1 LRQFLPLMANWK
13 GLQMNM
19 SRLVASAIAASVAL
33 PALAMAGPAPMPT
46 FSSEKCYGIA
56 ARAANDCGTA
66 THSCAGSSTKASDPA
81 SWLYVPAGTCE
92 KIVGGSLK
100 PKA

>member
-1 LRQFLPLMANWK
+1 MANSK

-33 PALAMAGPAPMPT
+33 PALAVAGPAPMPT

-56 ARAANDCGTA
+56 AKAANDCGTA
-66 THSCAGSSTKASDPA
+66 SHSCAGSSTKAGDPA

-100 PKA
+100 AKG